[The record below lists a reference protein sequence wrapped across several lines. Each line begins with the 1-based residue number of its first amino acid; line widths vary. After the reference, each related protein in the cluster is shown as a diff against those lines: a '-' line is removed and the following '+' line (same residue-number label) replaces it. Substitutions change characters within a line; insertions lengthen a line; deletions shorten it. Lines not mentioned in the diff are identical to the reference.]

1 MNNSYFAY
9 ARSMVLLVMVVTA
22 YGCPSSHTLGGGTAG
37 GGGTEGSDTSGS
49 STGGSPGAVG
59 ACSLKGAGAGPSG
72 NNAVDFPTIAGLD
85 FSAFPS
91 DPGDCTG
98 AHVLHVA
105 VSGSDG
111 NAGTAGAPF
120 KTITHAISVASSGDA
135 ILVGGGNYVEGA
147 DGEYRSLV
155 LDKAIR
161 LCAEPGAAVTVTAPS
176 SAFTYGAHILVDGV
190 VLSGINLS
198 GFVTGVEMGGDSGA
212 ILRNTVLKNLTVTT
226 AGNTFKNGIVASN
239 GPVDGLLLKNV
250 TVRGATL
257 GISCSNGPCKNW
269 RLDGVSVCN
278 DANDVGGSGGDG
290 IAVEVRDEDVAAGK
304 LSQNIL
310 ITNAEVTGASA
321 DGIDLKAARVAVF
334 NANVHDNLR
343 NGVKFWRGG
352 DLVNSYVVNH
362 GADASLVFDREGSY
376 RVLNSLIAYHNVNP
390 NGTLRGDSYTATA
403 CYDFPSAACS
413 LSILNSV
420 FFNNSG
426 SIYLSP
432 STTAEVRNSLLGN
445 TVNDI
450 IIEKG
455 GVTVTET
462 DPVTALSGLATA
474 SADLPFMTDPF
485 FTNAAAS
492 DFTFGTSSLLKN
504 AGGVPANFPSYDFTG
519 KTRTAGAAPDLGPLE
534 LF

>member
-1 MNNSYFAY
+1 MKNSHLAC
-9 ARSMVLLVMVVTA
+9 ARSLVLVAMLATA
-22 YGCPSSHTLGGGTAG
+22 CGCPPSDTAG
-37 GGGTEGSDTSGS
+37 GGAGGETSGGGTSGS
-49 STGGSPGAVG
+49 GTGGSSGSGSGG

-72 NNAVDFPTIAGLD
+72 NSAADFPTIAGLD
-85 FSAFPS
+85 FSLFPA

-98 AHVLHVA
+98 AHVFHVA

-111 NAGTAGAPF
+111 NAGTAAAPF
-120 KTITHAISVASSGDA
+120 KTITHAIAAAASGDA
-135 ILVGGGNYVEGA
+135 ILVGAGSYVEGA
-147 DGEYRSLV
+147 DGEFRSLV

-161 LCAEPGAAVTVTAPS
+161 ICAESGAAVTVTAPS
-176 SAFTYGAHILVDGV
+176 SAYTYGAHILADGV

-198 GFVTGVEMGGDSGA
+198 GFVTGVEMGGDTGA
-212 ILRNTVLKNLTVTT
+212 TLRNTVLKNLTVTA

-239 GPVDGLLLKNV
+239 APVDGLLLKNV

-269 RLDGVSVCN
+269 RLDGVNVCN

-352 DLVNSYVVNH
+352 DLVNSYVIHH
-362 GADASLVFDREGSY
+362 GADASLVFDREGTY
-376 RVLNSLIAYHNVNP
+376 RVLNSLIAYHNVNTD
-390 NGTLRGDSYTATA
+390 GTLRGDSYTATV

-426 SIYLSP
+426 SISLSP
-432 STTAEVRNSLLGN
+432 ATMAEVRNSLLGN
-445 TVNDI
+445 TANDI
-450 IIEKG
+450 IIEKDG
-455 GVTVTET
+455 MTVTENEN
-462 DPVTALSGLATA
+462 VSALSGLAAA
-474 SADLPFMTDPF
+474 SANLAFTTDPQ
-485 FTNAAAS
+485 FTNAAAG
-492 DFTFGTSSLLKN
+492 DFTFGTSSPLKN
-504 AGGVPANFPSYDFTG
+504 AGGVPASFPSYDFSG
-519 KTRTAGAAPDLGPLE
+519 KARAAGAAPDLGPLE